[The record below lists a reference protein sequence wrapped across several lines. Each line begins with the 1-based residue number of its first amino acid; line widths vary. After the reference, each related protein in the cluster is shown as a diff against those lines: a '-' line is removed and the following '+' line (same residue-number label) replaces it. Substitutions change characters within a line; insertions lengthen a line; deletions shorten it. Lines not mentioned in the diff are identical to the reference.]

1 MTKKQH
7 YIPQFYLR
15 LFTSSNK
22 FNCFNVKTFK
32 RYTSSIEDICCQK
45 HLYEVD
51 KAKPDNELENYWA
64 SIEGCFADIIKCL
77 SKSYRVPF
85 NIDLVMTLTVFGLFQ
100 LIRTPRFKIILERD
114 IIPNNC
120 SIVGDVTDKSLS
132 NIFLLEH
139 LYDFYIWICNNII
152 IDKCEYLLFS
162 DTILL
167 ADIVVLYDNDRLYIP
182 LNNKLVLL
190 LYFHEKSCVLETN
203 KNNIQISRNNSISL
217 DYYNRLQ
224 ILNCSEFIFSEK
236 LICLSKYS
244 DTICKRVVKFSK
256 EIKNDNR

>member
-7 YIPQFYLR
+7 YIPQFYLK

-22 FNCFNVKTFK
+22 FDCFNIRTFK
-32 RYTSSIEDICCQK
+32 RYTSSVKDICCQK

-51 KAKPDNELENYWA
+51 KVKPDNELENYW
-64 SIEGCFADIIKCL
+64 SGIEGCFADIIKYL

-85 NIDLVMTLTVFGLFQ
+85 NIDLVMTLTIFGLFQ
-100 LIRTPRFKIILERD
+100 LIRTPKFQITLNRD
-114 IIPNNC
+114 IIPNHC
-120 SIVGDVTDKSLS
+120 SIVGDVTGKSLS

-139 LYDFYIWICNNII
+139 LSDFYTWICNNII

-167 ADIVVLYDNDRLYIP
+167 ADIVVLYDSKKLFIP

-190 LYFHEKSCVLETN
+190 IYFHKRNCVLETN
-203 KNNIQISRNNSISL
+203 KDNIQISRNNSISL
-217 DYYNRLQ
+217 DYYNKLQ

-236 LICLSKYS
+236 FICLSKYFN
-244 DTICKRVVKFSK
+244 TICERVVKFSK
-256 EIKNDNR
+256 EIKYDN